1 VKEILIDFLYLELKE
16 EIEYIVLKRGVNLLG
31 FNISRKP
38 FLNKQ
43 TIKTTV
49 LIIKPANKLVKNIKK
64 KNRKTIAGNTEIAK
78 IIYELIPVLRGWP
91 NYLRISYHSQQ
102 TFLTVGH
109 SVWQMMKWVAIKHPN
124 QPINDAVSKYNEKKS
139 IQTQMSVRN

>member
-31 FNISRKP
+31 INISRKP

-43 TIKTTV
+43 SIKTTV

-64 KNRKTIAGNTEIAK
+64 KTERQLLETLK
-78 IIYELIPVLRGWP
+78 
-91 NYLRISYHSQQ
+91 
-102 TFLTVGH
+102 
-109 SVWQMMKWVAIKHPN
+109 
-124 QPINDAVSKYNEKKS
+124 
-139 IQTQMSVRN
+139 